1 MIEVL
6 LQLPPEPKELEDRE
20 LARFPKKIGTE
31 FVVRV
36 TIYKD
41 TTGVDFREWV
51 DDGSYKGWSK
61 KGVRVPYKDL
71 AKTISLL
78 KEMQQ
83 FMASSTGSKASA

>member
-1 MIEVL
+1 MDSPS
-6 LQLPPEPKELEDRE
+6 LQL
-20 LARFPKKIGTE
+20 FI
-31 FVVRV
+31 

-51 DDGSYKGWSK
+51 EDGNYKGWSK

-71 AKTISLL
+71 AKSIALL

-83 FMASSTGSKASA
+83 FMAASGSSRPSRPAAAS